1 MKKSILISSL
11 ALIAGVFLIF
21 YLYFLPK
28 SLNMTDAKPMAKTSQ
43 ELVEENH
50 QEVVT
55 ISDELNV
62 LIQKMESKYNNSS
75 DNEKKIIFA
84 DSLGIL
90 FSNGMKFDSSIYY
103 FERAF
108 ELSSTWDRK
117 RKVAL
122 GYFNHYISST
132 KLSSAMRAK
141 DLLIELLADTTDVEL
156 LTKKAVVM
164 VYTETPPMPGIRL
177 LREIIEDNPSYVDA
191 RIYLGEFQLKVGK
204 IEASIEQLKEVLA
217 IDKNNIKALWTLSSC
232 YQNLGDK
239 KEELN
244 CLKKIQGLGIED
256 KYLIGVIEDRLSQ
269 LK

>member
-1 MKKSILISSL
+1 
-11 ALIAGVFLIF
+11 
-21 YLYFLPK
+21 
-28 SLNMTDAKPMAKTSQ
+28 
-43 ELVEENH
+43 
-50 QEVVT
+50 
-55 ISDELNV
+55 
-62 LIQKMESKYNNSS
+62 
-75 DNEKKIIFA
+75 
-84 DSLGIL
+84 
-90 FSNGMKFDSSIYY
+90 
-103 FERAF
+103 
-108 ELSSTWDRK
+108 
-117 RKVAL
+117 
-122 GYFNHYISST
+122 
-132 KLSSAMRAK
+132 
-141 DLLIELLADTTDVEL
+141 
-156 LTKKAVVM
+156 
-164 VYTETPPMPGIRL
+164 MPGIRL